1 MSVRASLAGGGV
13 GRGEYL
19 LTLRDTMD
27 EQQKTEKVASK
38 PFERAVV
45 HVWNIIHIPM
55 PSLILYDGSV
65 PM

>member
-45 HVWNIIHIPM
+45 HVWNIIQA
-55 PSLILYDGSV
+55 GSD
-65 PM
+65 